1 MRPAWRLAINSAWA
15 RRSRSLLLLGAV
27 VLSAALISA
36 VATSLNSLNA
46 AISARTQATVG
57 VGDVSIEPSG
67 SGSDLDGALLDR
79 ARAWAGVVHAVPRLE
94 SNLATLALR
103 HEAYVPG
110 PDGTFTLKSLVL
122 SASGAA
128 ANGIDPAL
136 EPLVRPLRLLAG
148 RMPESPDEIV
158 VDALLADR
166 LSVSAALTPEE
177 EEGFDVVS
185 PRVVRGRLKAPE
197 PLTGPVTPAQAEKFN
212 RRQGVRLGDRLSLV
226 PDAKGVLQM
235 LSILPRLPQGP
246 NFLVSL
252 MADARPFSSGF
263 QEVMLRASN
272 PARLVQQI
280 GRLRAPRSLVVVGV
294 AEQPPLGARPQ
305 AYLTLEG
312 LRLLT
317 GEGNRLSRIDLVTD
331 EGTDPGAL
339 ADARREELGP
349 GVVIQTTEKITS
361 SLKQNIKSSQL
372 GFLLASVLAFLSAS
386 FIIMTGLTTDVAQR
400 QRELAVVRC
409 VGGSRAQLAGAQLL
423 TGLMLGGLGALV
435 GLPLG
440 IGVAAL
446 LAWLRPEN
454 LPVGVVVPIEG
465 VVLTLGGCL
474 VAGLAG
480 AAFPAVRAANQSPI
494 EALRSRAHAPSRRAL
509 VIALACGLA
518 GVLLHLSIIVFV
530 RDGQRVFWAYVTLG
544 LPGMFVGYFL
554 LSVPVML
561 VVARLASP
569 ALSRLLGLPRSL
581 LQRGVRGTPYR
592 YGFTAGAMMT
602 GLALMVA
609 IWTNGGAV
617 LRDWI
622 GRIEFPDAFV
632 SGLPLAPGAEN
643 ALRMLPE
650 VERTCAITREFVD
663 VDESAALG
671 VRGLQRYATS
681 FIAFDPDSFFDI
693 TTLTWVQGSREIAQP
708 KLEAGGAV
716 LIAREFHT
724 ARGLGVGDTFVC
736 SRHGTRHEF
745 EIVGVVTSPGLD
757 IASRFFNIGEEYT
770 HQAVHSVF
778 GTQRDLRER
787 FASDQVHII
796 QVDFRDDVDDARAMR
811 AVRSALMPFG
821 LLDAGSGRQ
830 IKDRIR
836 TFARG
841 TLLIFTSVAV
851 IAMLVASF
859 GVANLIAAAV
869 EMRRFEFGVLRAIG
883 ARRGMLTRLVIGEA
897 MLIALV
903 AGLVGTVMGL
913 QGALGGR
920 RLYEALLGIQFE
932 IEPPAQPIAIGWVF
946 VAVLTILAAAPGAA
960 RINRRTPRDLLASP
974 K

>member
-67 SGSDLDGALLDR
+67 SGGDLDAALLAR
-79 ARAWAGVVHAVPRLE
+79 ARAWEGVTRAVPRIE
-94 SNLATLALR
+94 STLATLALSR
-103 HEAYVPG
+103 EVYVPG
-110 PDGTFTLKSLVL
+110 PGGEYVLKPVIL
-122 SASGAA
+122 SAAGAA

-136 EPLVRPLRLLAG
+136 EPLVRPVRLLAG
-148 RMPESPDEIV
+148 RLPAAPNEIV

-166 LSVSAALTPEE
+166 LSARAALSPED
-177 EEGFDVVS
+177 EEGFDVIS
-185 PRVVRGRLKAPE
+185 SKVVRARLAEPE
-197 PLTGPVTPAQAEKFN
+197 PLAGPVTKVRAEKFN
-212 RRQGVRLGDRLSLV
+212 ERQGVRLGDQLSLV

-246 NFLVSL
+246 NMLLALF
-252 MADARPFSSGF
+252 ADARPFSSGF
-263 QEVMLRASN
+263 QEIMLRASN
-272 PARLVQQI
+272 PARLVEQI
-280 GRLRAPRSLVVVGV
+280 ARLRSPRSFRVVGI

-305 AYLTLEG
+305 AYLTLES
-312 LRLLT
+312 LRALT
-317 GEGNRLSRIDLVTD
+317 GEGGRLSRIDLVID
-331 EGTDPGAL
+331 DAHDPGAL
-339 ADARREELGP
+339 ADARRDELGP
-349 GVVIQTTEKITS
+349 GVVIQTTEKVTS

-372 GFLLASVLAFLSAS
+372 GFLLASVLAFLSAA

-409 VGGSRAQLAGAQLL
+409 VGGSRAQLAGAQLF
-423 TGLMLGGLGALV
+423 TGLLLGGLGALI

-440 IGVAAL
+440 IAVAAL

-454 LPVGVVVPIEG
+454 LPVGVVVPVEG
-465 VVLTLGGCL
+465 VVLTLAGCL
-474 VAGLAG
+474 LAGLAG
-480 AAFPAVRAANQSPI
+480 AAFPAIRAANQSPI
-494 EALRSRAHAPSRRAL
+494 EALRSRAHAPSRRAINL
-509 VIALACGLA
+509 ALACGLA
-518 GVLLHLSIIVFV
+518 GVLIHLAIIIFI

-544 LPGMFVGYFL
+544 LPGMFIGYFL

-561 VVARLASP
+561 LVVRFASP
-569 ALSRLLGLPRSL
+569 LLSRLLGLPRSL

-632 SGLPLAPGAEN
+632 SGLPLAPGAEA
-643 ALRMLPE
+643 ALRALPE

-663 VDESAALG
+663 VDASAALG

-681 FIAFDPDSFFDI
+681 FIAFDPASFFDI
-693 TTLTWVQGSREIAQP
+693 TTLTWVQGSREEAQP
-708 KLEAGGAV
+708 QLEAGGAV

-736 SRHGTRHEF
+736 SRHGTRQEF
-745 EIVGVVTSPGLD
+745 KIVGVVTSPGLD

-787 FASDQVHII
+787 FGSDEVHII
-796 QVDFRDDVDDARAMR
+796 QVDFRDDVDEARAMR
-811 AVRSALMPFG
+811 AVRAALIPFG

-836 TFARG
+836 RFARG

-897 MLIALV
+897 VLIALV

-913 QGALGGR
+913 QGAFGGR
-920 RLYEALLGIQFE
+920 RLYEALLGIQFQ
-932 IEPPAQPIAIGWVF
+932 IEPPARPILVGWAF
-946 VAVLTILAAAPGAA
+946 VAALTILAAAPGAA
-960 RINRRTPRDLLASP
+960 RINRRSPRDLLASP